1 MGAWLLVSIYFAGGG
16 LLRWPRYWI
25 QLWLVALSFI
35 LLVMILLPL
44 STVWIHYD
52 PALHSFAG
60 KFLFASFG
68 DRLNWMWPDSLHLLD
83 LGGSWHWWV
92 GRGLGGI
99 GAAQQYFEPAHYLAA
114 DNLFVYVTVY
124 FGLPVALLLF
134 VAVWWRIVRL
144 SPSRGVAAW
153 RLPVFLVLIV
163 YGVVAT
169 LIGGGSV
176 LPLFLGL
183 ALSVRGIT
191 ARNQFMTVKGS
202 FVRGDKFS
210 N

>member
-1 MGAWLLVSIYFAGGG
+1 MGLTTSKGPMGAWLLVSIYFAGGG

-92 GRGLGGI
+92 GRGLGRHRRRWDSI
-99 GAAQQYFEPAHYLAA
+99 S
-114 DNLFVYVTVY
+114 NRRII
-124 FGLPVALLLF
+124 
-134 VAVWWRIVRL
+134 WRRIIC
-144 SPSRGVAAW
+144 S
-153 RLPVFLVLIV
+153 
-163 YGVVAT
+163 
-169 LIGGGSV
+169 
-176 LPLFLGL
+176 
-183 ALSVRGIT
+183 
-191 ARNQFMTVKGS
+191 FM
-202 FVRGDKFS
+202 
-210 N
+210 